1 MQKESASSIF
11 INPGAGSKAAS
22 HKIQVP
28 GGLIPAPANLTNDDS
43 TRRRGGFSLRIVTYD
58 EIEPEDAMLIEMVCF
73 GISTTPEKIKLI
85 RQLDKRSS
93 DYYSI
98 YALDDHG
105 KPVSQVVV
113 LHIDTQT
120 QEGREK
126 IAGIQAVA
134 TLPGHLRRGV
144 STALMRRA
152 HELAREQGIRI
163 AFLTTSS
170 SLVAHGMYVK
180 LGYSTLATFDRGY
193 KRITG
198 NSGKQRRLSL
208 KKFDTRVASKL
219 DELFSS
225 QTRDRLGFIHR
236 QNGFMAMLVKTNQAT
251 AEKLKIVYSGG
262 KVVGYT
268 RLQSEADVVTTNEL
282 VGTDDV
288 TRSSIL
294 DQVERQPH
302 ALWAHCHSLCD
313 ARLSQLYRNKGY
325 RLHEPCFG
333 RVMVASVDRSL
344 TAAEIAK
351 LYGKDENRF
360 VIYSLDSF

>member
-1 MQKESASSIF
+1 MRVVAY
-11 INPGAGSKAAS
+11 
-22 HKIQVP
+22 
-28 GGLIPAPANLTNDDS
+28 DD
-43 TRRRGGFSLRIVTYD
+43 
-58 EIEPEDAMLIEMVCF
+58 IEPEDAMLIELVCF
-73 GISTTPEKIKLI
+73 GSTTTPEKIKLI
-85 RQLDKRSS
+85 RRLDKRSS

-113 LHIDTQT
+113 LYIDTQT

-134 TLPGHLRRGV
+134 TLPGHLRRGL

-152 HELAREQGIRI
+152 HELARERGIRI
-163 AFLTTSS
+163 AFSTTSS
-170 SLVAHGMYVK
+170 SIVAHGLYVK

-193 KRITG
+193 KRITSK
-198 NSGKQRRLSL
+198 SGKQRHVSL
-208 KKFDTRVASKL
+208 RKFDARVASRL

-236 QNGFMAMLVKTNQAT
+236 QDGFMAMLVKTNQAT
-251 AEKLKIVYSGG
+251 PEKLRIAYSGG
-262 KVVGYT
+262 EVVGYA
-268 RLQSEADVVTTNEL
+268 RVQGEADVVTTNEL
-282 VGTDDV
+282 VGTDDAA
-288 TRSSIL
+288 RSSIV
-294 DQVERQPH
+294 DQIERQPH
-302 ALWAHCHSLCD
+302 ALWAYCSSLCD
-313 ARLSQLYRNKGY
+313 ARLSQLYRNRGY

-333 RVMVASVDRSL
+333 RVMVASVDGSL
-344 TAAEIAK
+344 TGDEIAK